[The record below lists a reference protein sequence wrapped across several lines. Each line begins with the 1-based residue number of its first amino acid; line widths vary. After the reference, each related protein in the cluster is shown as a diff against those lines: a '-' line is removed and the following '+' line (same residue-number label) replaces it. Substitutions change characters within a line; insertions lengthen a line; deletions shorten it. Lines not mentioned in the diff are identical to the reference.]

1 MHVLRPEMSFWYSIP
16 ERILH
21 YKSRLYILSGTATKA
36 MPTYCNQIKWFSFR
50 VYIKANRQWSNQK
63 YNIDII
69 YIGIVFI
76 RLDVVEHIDFQ

>member
-1 MHVLRPEMSFWYSIP
+1 MVFFSCVYKGNENKLLFFSLTVAEVL
-16 ERILH
+16 ILYH
-21 YKSRLYILSGTATKA
+21 CLLGASK
-36 MPTYCNQIKWFSFR
+36 
-50 VYIKANRQWSNQK
+50 NQK